1 MISAMLMGAVSCGSD
16 GDEAIVEPADAP
28 VIEDNTTV
36 KKAMTFKAGS
46 EGADK
51 SLQKTAYDADLKMIW
66 LSADNFSIFPA
77 NTDENAEYTLTS
89 GEGTN
94 SCEISG
100 TSAEADDYF
109 AMYPYNGNVAYS
121 EGKFTGIEIPAN
133 QEVSAGQFDPKAD
146 ILVGYSTKDD
156 MSFQFRHIGSKLGVT
171 VPIDGVKSIEISC
184 SEIISGFVDVSMD
197 ANPDAIPAVTGITD
211 ECNTI
216 TLICEDPEGF
226 VKGNTYYATVI
237 PTSNPSSL
245 KLTFYTD
252 DDKKAGMYFNGKIA
266 IMYRN
271 TRNMAAPPV
280 SKGKILC
287 TLESLNK
294 EEHFPKDATKIV
306 FGYKKDYDVSAFE
319 KFPDTWGSIE
329 FYKNGSEYYILSD
342 NEICLNGSLFVN
354 GQGMFHNY
362 DVTDIILTNFNTENV
377 TDMTYMFYFCTQLTE
392 LDLSGF
398 NTGNVT
404 DMGDM
409 FSYCWALT
417 NLNITSFDTRNVEF
431 MGGMFTSCEKL
442 TTLDLSSFDTENVND
457 MSSMFDG
464 CFSLQ
469 NIYVSTDFV
478 VSEWCNDQNMF
489 SDCENLPGYWDSWDP
504 STGFITDK
512 TMAYIGGYFKQKP

>member
-16 GDEAIVEPADAP
+16 GDEALVEPADAP
-28 VIEDNTTV
+28 VIEDNTPA

-51 SLQKTAYDADLKMIW
+51 SLQKTAYTDGLKMVW

-94 SCEISG
+94 SCEILG

-109 AMYPYNGNVAYS
+109 AMYPYNGNAAYS
-121 EGKFTGIEIPAN
+121 EGKFTGIEIPAI

-146 ILVGYSTKDD
+146 ILVGYSTKDK
-156 MSFQFRHIGSKLGVT
+156 MSFSFRHIGTKLGFT
-171 VPIDGVKSIEISC
+171 VPNDGVKSIEITT
-184 SEIISGFVDVSMD
+184 SELIAGKCEVALAAD
-197 ANPDAIPAVTGITD
+197 PDATPTVNVTEGTK
-211 ECNTI
+211 TI
-216 TLICEDPEGF
+216 TLVCNDGF
-226 VKGNTYYATVI
+226 EKGKTYYATI
-237 PTSNPSSL
+237 FPTTVASTLSVTCYL
-245 KLTFYTD
+245 D
-252 DDKKAGMYFNGKIA
+252 DAKEISVVFNGKIDR
-266 IMYRN
+266 MYRN
-271 TRNMAAPPV
+271 TRNMAAPPA

-294 EEHFPKDATKIV
+294 GEHFPASATKIV
-306 FGYKKDYDVSAFE
+306 FGYKKDYEDVLDLKKPA
-319 KFPDTWGSIE
+319 DTWGSIE

-354 GQGMFHNY
+354 GQGMFHSY
-362 DVTDIILTNFNTENV
+362 KVTDIILTNFNTENV

-404 DMGDM
+404 DMTNM
-409 FSYCWALT
+409 FSNCDALT
-417 NLNITSFDTRNVEF
+417 NLNITSFDTRNVES
-431 MGGMFTSCEKL
+431 MGCMFIACEML
-442 TTLDLSSFDTENVND
+442 TTLDLSSFDTGNVNE
-457 MSSMFDG
+457 MSNMFDC

-478 VSEWCNDQNMF
+478 VSEWCEGRDMF
-489 SDCENLPGYWDSWDP
+489 NHCENLPGYWDNWDP

>member
-1 MISAMLMGAVSCGSD
+1 MISAMLMGAVSCGGD

-28 VIEDNTTV
+28 VIEDNTPA

-51 SLQKTAYDADLKMIW
+51 SLLKTAYDADLKMIW

-109 AMYPYNGNVAYS
+109 AMYPYNGNAAYS
-121 EGKFTGIEIPAN
+121 EGKFTGIEIPAI

-197 ANPDAIPAVTGITD
+197 ANPDAVPAVTRITD

-252 DDKKAGMYFNGKIA
+252 DDKKEGMYFNGKIA
-266 IMYRN
+266 IMERN
-271 TRNMAAPPV
+271 MRNMAAPPV

-294 EEHFPKDATKIV
+294 KEHFPDNATKIV
-306 FGYKKDYDVSAFE
+306 FGYKKDYEDVLDLKNPA
-319 KFPDTWGSIE
+319 DTWGSIE
-329 FYKNGSEYYILSD
+329 FYNNGSEYYILSD

-354 GQGMFHNY
+354 GLGMFHSY

-377 TDMTYMFYFCTQLTE
+377 TDMTNMFYFCINLTE

-404 DMGDM
+404 DMTNM
-409 FSYCWALT
+409 FSNCYALT
-417 NLNITSFDTRNVEF
+417 NLNITSFDTRNVES
-431 MGGMFTSCEKL
+431 MSCMFTSCEML
-442 TTLDLSSFDTENVND
+442 TTLDLSSFDTENVYD
-457 MSSMFDG
+457 MMGMFAD
-464 CFSLQ
+464 CSLLQ

-478 VSEWCNDQNMF
+478 VSDWCESQDMF
-489 SDCENLPGYWDSWDP
+489 NHCEYLPGYLDSWDP
-504 STGFITDK
+504 STDK